1 MSQKAWM
8 NAYTKGSK
16 DMQARLAKIHKNNP
30 EFQDFVKKH
39 GFGGNLSK
47 KQSELQSKGSVQT
60 VKPVTPASPE
70 KNQNLDREAL
80 IKAAAVKLRNRRL
93 ANSNRVAFGGELGGD
108 FSMHRGGWRR
118 YSESVEESVAANFR
132 KIVPGLGK
140 LQAKNRAIDLDNE
153 LTKGIQNKTLTRI
166 QRMAKAKHIE
176 RFARVASGEP
186 AFKRNPANGFG
197 ESVDEDI
204 AYKDGTIAMY
214 RGGWIAKRDGKKI
227 GTTMPSDK
235 HARELLDATHKSLA
249 QKTMTAL
256 KSKAKSVMQGFA
268 ARKLATES
276 AANRR
281 RIRSWDSAVLPVEHD
296 HPLHT
301 EHPKKKLDA
310 LRAAGKHVEAR
321 ELERSWLRKAMAKAK
336 TENSK

>member
-39 GFGGNLSK
+39 GFGGNLSV
-47 KQSELQSKGSVQT
+47 KQSGLQKKGSVQT
-60 VKPVTPASPE
+60 VKPVTPDSPE
-70 KNQNLDREAL
+70 KNKNLDREAV
-80 IKAAAVKLRNRRL
+80 IKAAAEKLRNRRL

-140 LQAKNRAIDLDNE
+140 LQAKNRALDLDDK
-153 LTKGIQNKTLTRI
+153 LTQGIQKKSMTRKE
-166 QRMAKAKHIE
+166 RMRIAKHVE
-176 RFARVASGEP
+176 RFARVASGQK
-186 AFKRNPANGFG
+186 AFQK
-197 ESVDEDI
+197 EDI

-214 RGGWIAKRDGKKI
+214 RGGWIAKRDGKRL
-227 GTTMPSDK
+227 GTTMPTDL
-235 HARELLDATHKSLA
+235 HAKELLDATRKSLA
-249 QKTMTAL
+249 QKTMSAL
-256 KSKAKSVMQGFA
+256 KGKAKSVMQGFA
-268 ARKLATES
+268 TRKLATES